1 MRSKAGISE
10 SDNSELDDVSVS
22 PGVVWSDRISDPRTV
37 NRGMGDAR
45 AASFETTRVPG
56 GNVDRLG

>member
-37 NRGMGDAR
+37 NRGMGDAC
-45 AASFETTRVPG
+45 AASLETTRVPPAVTLTG
-56 GNVDRLG
+56 